1 MEVNQEKSNPFE
13 NFTGREVHIIL
24 DKHLFSSTYTIS
36 GVNYIKGRIIK
47 VYPRFILVRHKKKE
61 ILINIDNIL
70 GIEN

>member
-1 MEVNQEKSNPFE
+1 MEANQENINPFE

-24 DKHLFSSTYTIS
+24 EKHLFSSSYTIG

-47 VYPRFILVRHKKKE
+47 VYPRFILLKYGKKE

-70 GIEN
+70 GIEE